1 MQSQFGFHVIQLE
14 DRRTKQ
20 PPAFD
25 QVSEQIRSIIMRE
38 RYVEMV
44 KKLRDGMKIE
54 YKDPA
59 VDKAMKEAA
68 AAQEQGDD
76 GDAPDAAQP
85 QQ

>member
-1 MQSQFGFHVIQLE
+1 
-14 DRRTKQ
+14 
-20 PPAFD
+20 
-25 QVSEQIRSIIMRE
+25 MRE

-68 AAQEQGDD
+68 AAQEQGDE
-76 GDAPDAAQP
+76 GDAPAATQP